1 MCKDKQNVEAALKT
15 LAAYCVVGETGLHT
29 SNSRVS
35 SSNERNVLTM
45 YRERK
50 SQFQASKSAF
60 SSEGPGA
67 SSQDGFGSDVSAKE
81 LTRRDWSAVGVLGK
95 QAGWESN
102 LPSVPFQGALM
113 ISYLNEGLTVH
124 SWNDTF
130 IVEKITRCDQTYIFL
145 KFCIHCLL

>member
-1 MCKDKQNVEAALKT
+1 MST
-15 LAAYCVVGETGLHT
+15 
-29 SNSRVS
+29 
-35 SSNERNVLTM
+35 ERNVLTV
-45 YRERK
+45 YRVRK
-50 SQFQASKSAF
+50 SPFQASKSAF

-67 SSQDGFGSDVSAKE
+67 SSQDGFGSDVSVKE

-95 QAGWESN
+95 QAGWESS
-102 LPSVPFQGALM
+102 LPSIPFQGALM

-145 KFCIHCLL
+145 NFCINCLL